1 MGIWGDEKDLLERIP
16 QEKRESVAI
25 VLSAYRSMLSPIAY
39 VSMAITSG
47 RRYYEVLEAKGV
59 KSLDELAKQDSNAVY
74 RDIIQPNIAYG
85 VDLAKAISQ
94 KTALP
99 VIAPAIFEAKKQ
111 RWREEEYMFMWYRML
126 EEKAQ
131 EIYMM
136 KGWQYSNGCSQEFV
150 RAMEMK
156 HGFVNSMNGMDFYPS
171 YENFKKELDKQGEYP
186 WDDEHNCE
194 GRRRRWVRT
203 FRKFE
208 SKYGLKEAEARMR
221 KIKIYDA
228 SGKELGLDTGSFM
241 VADAVKDLKSRG
253 FECNSLLTSF
263 QKLHSIGGH
272 FMEAGTPY
280 EVDPLYNY
288 DYRGVCRAER
298 ELQSLF
304 NPKPQKL
311 RQAAVSV

>member
-16 QEKRESVAI
+16 QEKRESVSI

-47 RRYYEVLEAKGV
+47 RRYYDVLEAKGV
-59 KSLDELAKQDSNAVY
+59 KSLDELAKQDPDAIY

-85 VDLAKAISQ
+85 VDLAKTISQ
-94 KTALP
+94 KTSLP

-136 KGWQYSNGCSQEFV
+136 EGWQYSNGCSQEFV

-156 HGFVNSMNGMDFYPS
+156 HGFVNSRNGMDFYPG
-171 YENFKKELDKQGEYP
+171 YESFKKELDKQGIYP
-186 WDDEHNCE
+186 WEDGHNCE
-194 GRRRRWVRT
+194 GRRRRWLRT
-203 FRKFE
+203 FRNLEAKC
-208 SKYGLKEAEARMR
+208 GLKEAEARMR
-221 KIKIYDA
+221 KIKVYDA

-253 FECNSLLTSF
+253 FECGSLLASF
-263 QKLHSIGGH
+263 QKLYSIGSY
-272 FMEAGTPY
+272 FMDFGTPY
-280 EVDPLYNY
+280 KVDPLYNY
-288 DYRGVCRAER
+288 DYRRVSMLER
-298 ELQSLF
+298 ELWNLF
-304 NPKPQKL
+304 NFGPQKS
-311 RQAAVSV
+311 RQVAC